1 MAVLLAEL
9 LEGLSSRDNGVLN
22 KKSKQLWFWEECDK
36 LYSVILIK
44 KKKRTKVKNCL
55 ELL

>member
-9 LEGLSSRDNGVLN
+9 LEGLSSRDNGVLS

-44 KKKRTKVKNCL
+44 KKKRTQVKICL